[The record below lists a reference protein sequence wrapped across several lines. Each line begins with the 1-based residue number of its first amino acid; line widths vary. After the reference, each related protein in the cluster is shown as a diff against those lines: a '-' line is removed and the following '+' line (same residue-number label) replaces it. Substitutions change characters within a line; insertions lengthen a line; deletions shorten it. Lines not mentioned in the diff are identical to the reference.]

1 MSRALVTGANR
12 GIGWELTRQLL
23 DRGDQV
29 LAVCRQASDEL
40 KGSGAQIIEGID
52 LTKAADLERL
62 VSSIDQPIDLLINNA
77 GLLTKESLEHLDL
90 AMIRKQ
96 FEINAMAPLAV
107 THALL
112 DRLATKAKVAVI
124 TSRMGSVADN
134 TSGSR
139 YGYRMSKAAANMM
152 AVSLSRDLAERG
164 IAVAI
169 LHPGFVRT
177 GMTGFNGYIDPHEA
191 AEGLLARIDEAVAGE
206 EPVFRHANGTLL
218 PW

>member
-1 MSRALVTGANR
+1 MSVALVTGANR
-12 GIGWELTRQLL
+12 GIGLELTRQLIAAGG
-23 DRGDQV
+23 RV
-29 LAVCRQASDEL
+29 LAVCRQSSDEL
-40 KGSGAQIIEGID
+40 KASGASIIEGVE
-52 LTKAADLERL
+52 LTEPSGIERL
-62 VSSIDQPIDLLINNA
+62 VAAVNEPIDRLINNA
-77 GLLTKESLEHLDL
+77 GLLSKESLDELDL
-90 AMIRKQ
+90 GAIRRQ
-96 FEINAMAPLAV
+96 FEINAVAPLAV

-112 DRLATKAKVAVI
+112 ERLAPAAKVAVI
-124 TSRMGSVADN
+124 TSRMGSLADN

-152 AVSLSRDLAERG
+152 AVSLSRDLAPRG

-177 GMTGFNGYIDPHEA
+177 GMTGFNGYIDPQEA
-191 AEGLLARIDEAVAGE
+191 AEGLLARLEEAIAGE